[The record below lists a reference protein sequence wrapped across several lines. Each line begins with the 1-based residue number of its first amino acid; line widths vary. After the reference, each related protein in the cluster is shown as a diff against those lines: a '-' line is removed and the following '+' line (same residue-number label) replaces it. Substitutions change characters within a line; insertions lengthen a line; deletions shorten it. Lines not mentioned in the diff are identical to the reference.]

1 MPFREIRASN
11 AKIPIC
17 GDCGGGAYAGFLC
30 RKPSTIPM
38 KTLTRHFLDYLLVV
52 ALLAL
57 MLLVVA
63 SSSSVGS
70 WLAVSGN

>member
-1 MPFREIRASN
+1 
-11 AKIPIC
+11 
-17 GDCGGGAYAGFLC
+17 
-30 RKPSTIPM
+30 M